1 MDASQARVPH
11 PSPLLWLHCC
21 IVPLLRPLFSQSE
34 WHTGLQEGSCHYS
47 DIIDKGAQQFCR
59 VVVAVAVVPNCT
71 DSSLPTC
78 RIGITK

>member
-11 PSPLLWLHCC
+11 PSPFLWPHCC

-34 WHTGLQEGSCHYS
+34 RHAGLQEGSCHYS
-47 DIIDKGAQQFCR
+47 DIFDKGAQQFCR
-59 VVVAVAVVPNCT
+59 VVVVVVVANCT

-78 RIGITK
+78 RIGIKK